1 MISKQQLGEAMV
13 RECDICLH
21 LFGKLRPG
29 ALEYRPSPGQRSTA
43 ELLRYLSVCGI
54 AGVRAMA
61 NGDFKLFREALA
73 RVQDAPAD
81 AFPAAMEEQKADLR
95 AFFETVTEETL
106 ERQQATLPG
115 GGAKPLGV
123 AILEGPLKWL
133 TGYKLQLF
141 LYAKATGAHDIGT
154 ANAWAGIDWK
164 G

>member
-1 MISKQQLGEAMV
+1 MITKQQLAAAMV

-21 LFGKLRPG
+21 LFGKLGPG
-29 ALEYRPSPGQRSTA
+29 ALDYRPSPAQRSTA

-61 NGDFKLFREALA
+61 AGDWQLFRASLA
-73 RVQDAPAD
+73 RVQHAPPD
-81 AFPAAMEEQKADLR
+81 GFPEAMERQKADLR
-95 AFFETVTEETL
+95 AFFEAVTEEEL
-106 ERQQATLPG
+106 EQHEATLPG
-115 GGAKPLGV
+115 AGVRPLGV

-141 LYAKATGAHDIGT
+141 LYAKAAGAPELGT